1 MDNFILP
8 TDRMFIDSPDPGPHC
23 ICSRCGEPI
32 IDDIPIR
39 IVQRVLINE
48 AFGNYQIYWQ
58 YDYEYR
64 FHAKCIGITFVDTID
79 PDEFEIE

>member
-32 IDDIPIR
+32 IDDVPIR
-39 IVQRVLINE
+39 IVQRELI
-48 AFGNYQIYWQ
+48 

-64 FHAKCIGITFVDTID
+64 FHAKCIGITVADTVD